1 MTSGARLF
9 ARHAYPPNALGHC
22 GPANP
27 VEPRLEEL
35 AVARDGLVDGLR
47 SQGLRIT
54 AARRAICAVLAES
67 RGEHLT
73 AAALHDRAVAR
84 SGVSIN
90 SSTVYRTLEALQ
102 QVGLVRHAHLGH
114 GPAVVH
120 LVHDGGHHHLV
131 CENCGRTED
140 LPPADVRA
148 ALSELAERYHFVP
161 ATLHV
166 SVIGVCAA
174 CRAAD

>member
-1 MTSGARLF
+1 MT
-9 ARHAYPPNALGHC
+9 
-22 GPANP
+22 GP
-27 VEPRLEEL
+27 
-35 AVARDGLVDGLR
+35 VARIGLDELVDGLQ

-54 AARRAICAVLAES
+54 AARRAICGVLAES

-73 AAALHDRAVAR
+73 AAALHDRAVLR

-90 SSTVYRTLEALQ
+90 SSTVYRTIEALQ
-102 QVGLVRHAHLGH
+102 QLGLVRHSHLGH

-131 CENCGRTED
+131 CEDCGRTED
-140 LPPADVRA
+140 LPAADVRA
-148 ALSELAERYHFVP
+148 ALSELAGRYGFVP
-161 ATLHV
+161 ETLHV

-174 CRAAD
+174 CRAGC

>member
-1 MTSGARLF
+1 VST
-9 ARHAYPPNALGHC
+9 
-22 GPANP
+22 P
-27 VEPRLEEL
+27 VGRIGLDE
-35 AVARDGLVDGLR
+35 LVDGLR

-67 RGEHLT
+67 RSEHLT

-90 SSTVYRTLEALQ
+90 SSTVYRTIEALQ
-102 QVGLVRHAHLGH
+102 RLGLVRHAHLGH

-131 CENCGRTED
+131 CESCGRTED

-148 ALSELAERYHFVP
+148 ALSDLAERYRFVP
-161 ATLHV
+161 ETLHV
-166 SVIGVCAA
+166 SVIGICAA
-174 CRAAD
+174 CRAAG